1 MIVPSLNARHSLAPS
16 HQTKTQ
22 KQRLI
27 REGGKGVNEMFCSF
41 NMEWFRGI
49 AAFFLNGWLLAEN
62 VTA

>member
-1 MIVPSLNARHSLAPS
+1 MEKKNI
-16 HQTKTQ
+16 Q

-27 REGGKGVNEMFCSF
+27 EIRVGEEGVNEMFCSF